1 MSKRVFVL
9 VFLLFFRGVLGWIVT
24 LKFTTGRLVSITG
37 NVVNVY
43 YKDSN
48 CIIRVGNFLVNSG
61 SICAAVPGSKI
72 TVSGK
77 LERRV
82 IDSFQGRLWLDSA
95 EIETLDKNSR
105 TQERKNSRR
114 EMVDNFRESLV
125 SRYKKFLPEPEAGLV
140 AGVVLGYKKDIGQ
153 EFYQQMIKSGAV
165 HIAVASGYNIL
176 LVGGLVLSLCFWFWR
191 RSKAV
196 IVALTAMIFYA
207 LLAGGEP
214 PVVRAVWMAGLM
226 YLGQAVGRG
235 SVSHWILTLTV
246 WVMLM
251 FEPALIES
259 VSFQLSV
266 AASFGLMVIE
276 PWCSKKLEEHWGNR
290 LVSWAGNTG
299 FLSSVSTMMM
309 TLPIIW
315 WHFGR
320 MSLMGVFSN
329 LFILP
334 LIPPL
339 MIFGAGMLVVPAVFS
354 VPVYAL
360 AHWIVL
366 VIKFF
371 GT

>member
-1 MSKRVFVL
+1 MAQRVFIL
-9 VFLLFFRGVLGWIVT
+9 VFLLFFRGVLGWAET
-24 LKFTTGRLVSITG
+24 LKFKTGGLISITG
-37 NVVNVY
+37 NVVNVDY
-43 YKDSN
+43 NDSN
-48 CIIRVGNFLVNSG
+48 CIMRVDIFLIDSG
-61 SICAAVPGSKI
+61 SICAASKGSKI
-72 TVSGK
+72 KVIGT
-77 LERRV
+77 LERRA

-95 EIETLDKNSR
+95 EIEILDKNSR
-105 TQERKNSRR
+105 TQERKNSRQ
-114 EMVDNFRESLV
+114 EMINNFRESLV

-153 EFYQQMIKSGAV
+153 DFYQQMIKSGAV

-176 LVGGLVLSLCFWFWR
+176 LVGGLVLSVCFWFWR

-207 LLAGGEP
+207 LLAGGDP

-226 YLGQAVGRG
+226 YLGQVMGRG
-235 SVSHWILTLTV
+235 SLSYWSLMLTA

-251 FEPALIES
+251 IEPALIAS
-259 VSFQLSV
+259 ASFQLSV

-276 PWCSKKLEEHWGNR
+276 PWMFERVEGMAGEKLID
-290 LVSWAGNTG
+290 
-299 FLSSVSTMMM
+299 FLRSSGVMTTLSTMMV

-320 MSLMGVFSN
+320 MNLMGVFSN

-334 LIPPL
+334 LVPPL
-339 MIFGAGMLVVPAVFS
+339 MIFGAGMLVIPGIFAW
-354 VPVYAL
+354 PTYAL

-371 GT
+371 GS